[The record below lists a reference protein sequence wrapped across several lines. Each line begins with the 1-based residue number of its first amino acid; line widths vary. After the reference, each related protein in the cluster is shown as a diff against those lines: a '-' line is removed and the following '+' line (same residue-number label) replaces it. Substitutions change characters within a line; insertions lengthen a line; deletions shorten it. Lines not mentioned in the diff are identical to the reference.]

1 MPNHI
6 KNIITYEGDEKKIK
20 EMLEKIK
27 YDQLGIGTI
36 DFNKIIPRSPDLDI
50 EAGSKTDKGFAAYQ
64 DFIFVYTLGGTV
76 EKDLD
81 NISVKAEEIFLK
93 QRTDIDSESWELGRK
108 AFHNFR
114 LYGAK
119 DWYDW
124 SCKNWGTKWN
134 AYDYMEGTD
143 YSQNDD
149 LQFETAWSAPHPVI
163 EKLSQMFPEIAFEHK
178 WADEDISVN
187 CGYREYKNGELVS
200 EQYYEGGKE
209 AMEFAASVWNID
221 LADSGLR
228 LNAANTDYVNV
239 DGDDYEL
246 IEIFD
251 KPALFA
257 NERLTNENIPEG
269 LHLYYLR
276 ESDDM
281 DRFASIEKDV
291 KVNLGGTV
299 ITSEPIDL
307 GENGII
313 ELNEETTPNFTGQ
326 EITMQEYLD
335 GDFENQAESSGTE
348 LNL

>member
-6 KNIITYEGDEKKIK
+6 KNIITYEGDENKIK
-20 EMLEKIK
+20 EMLEQIK
-27 YDQLGIGTI
+27 YDKLGVGTI

-50 EAGSKTDKGFAAYQ
+50 DSGSQTDRGFAAYQ

-76 EKDLD
+76 EKDVD
-81 NISVKAEEIFLK
+81 NIPAKAEEAFLK

-108 AFHNFR
+108 AFRNFR

-124 SCKNWGTKWN
+124 SLKNWGTKWN
-134 AYDYMEGTD
+134 AYDYTEGTD
-143 YSQNDD
+143 YSQNGN
-149 LQFETAWSAPHPVI
+149 LQFETAWAAPHLVI

-178 WADEDISVN
+178 WADEDISIN
-187 CGYREYKNGELVS
+187 CGYREYKDGELVS

-209 AMEFAASVWNID
+209 AMEFAAGVWNID

-228 LNAANTDYVNV
+228 LNAANTDYI
-239 DGDDYEL
+239 DADCDDYEL

-269 LHLYYLR
+269 LYLYYLR
-276 ESDDM
+276 ESDDT
-281 DRFASIEKDV
+281 DRFVSIENDV

-307 GENGII
+307 GEDGVI
-313 ELNEETTPNFTGQ
+313 ELTEETTPNFIGQ
-326 EITMQEYLD
+326 EISMHQYLD
-335 GDFENQAESSGTE
+335 GEYEIPTETEGAEMK
-348 LNL
+348 L